1 MNKTKPFH
9 LKYIVLL
16 LLVSIV
22 SGCSGMF
29 FYPERKLVR
38 TPAEISLAYEDV
50 YIDSTDG
57 ERLNG
62 WFLKVEQGIEAK
74 GTIYF
79 LHGNAQ
85 NISHHIASVY
95 WLPKAGYQV
104 FMLDYRGY
112 GRSTGTPVI
121 PDVFNDI
128 IAGFNYLETR
138 ADVANKPMYVLGQ
151 SLGASMSGYVVG
163 ANSEINQRLSA
174 VVLDAGFTSYSDISQ
189 TIAARSWLTWAFQ
202 YPVAWS
208 MPSDYDLIDVIANIS
223 PTPLLIIHGKQDRI
237 IPYQHSQQLVKKAGQ
252 PKAML
257 SYNGAHIQTFNDVGN
272 QQLLLEFLDKYKNQ
286 PKIAK

>member
-1 MNKTKPFH
+1 MNITKPYH
-9 LKYIVLL
+9 LKYFALL
-16 LLVSIV
+16 LLVTIV
-22 SGCSGMF
+22 SGCSGLF

-38 TPAEISLAYEDV
+38 TPEEINLDYEDV
-50 YIDSTDG
+50 YINSADG
-57 ERLNG
+57 EKLNG
-62 WFLKVEQGIEAK
+62 WFLKVDEGTEVK

-138 ADVANKPMYVLGQ
+138 MDVANKPMYLLGQ
-151 SLGASMSGYVVG
+151 SLGASMSGYVAG
-163 ANSEINQRLSA
+163 SNKQLRKRLSA
-174 VVLDAGFTSYSDISQ
+174 VILDAGFVSFSEITKK
-189 TIAARSWLTWAFQ
+189 IAAQGWLTWAFQ
-202 YPVAWS
+202 YPAAWS

-223 PTPLLIIHGKQDRI
+223 PTPLLIIHGTQDRI
-237 IPYQHSQQLVKKAGQ
+237 IPYQHSQRLLAKAGQ

-272 QQLLLEFLDKYKNQ
+272 QQLLLEFLEKYK
-286 PKIAK
+286 